1 VSDDTD
7 DAPTPPATASKVG
20 RVIETYDIAGLGET
34 LEARWTGTGGER
46 SSLRDLADLVNR
58 RLLAAAMSDADMR
71 VLDGEVEN
79 TYRLLTADDAS
90 SGGRAE
96 AEARL
101 RQAGV
106 DVETLRADFVSHQA
120 VHTYLTRYRGA
131 SLPRDDGPTP
141 ERDAATVGR
150 LRSRIVTVTESLLE
164 RRRAAGD
171 HNHGDAEVLV
181 DVTVVC
187 RDCGVQRDPAALLRA
202 GGCDCAD

>member
-1 VSDDTD
+1 VTDDTD
-7 DAPTPPATASKVG
+7 DAETRPVTASKVG
-20 RVIETYDIAGLGET
+20 RVIETYGLAGLGET
-34 LEARWTGTGGER
+34 LEARWTGTAGER

-96 AEARL
+96 AAARL

-106 DVETLRADFVSHQA
+106 DVERLRADFVSHQA
-120 VHTYLTRYRGA
+120 VHTYLTKYRDA
-131 SLPRDDGPTP
+131 SLPGDDRPTA

-150 LRSRIVTVTESLLE
+150 LRSRTATVTESLLE

-171 HNHGDAEVLV
+171 IVLGDAEVLV
-181 DVTVVC
+181 NVTVVC
-187 RDCGVQRDPAALLRA
+187 RDCGVQRDPASLLRA
-202 GGCDCAD
+202 GGCDCTD